1 MTRFVLIVLVLA
13 GCNSSAPEVSGGDAV
28 TSVGGGGSTS
38 SSASAGGSEPCANGE
53 CTSPPDAHCSSA
65 TTLTTYADSGSCVE
79 GACDYAPQDVD
90 CGALGCCVD
99 HCCGIAPSNEEDLGP
114 IGGGPTLALQDGAFD
129 TTLECNTPSI
139 LGDCEV
145 VQPDDSPE
153 VCVCRVSDLSLQ
165 SLTVTGERALA
176 ILADGKVTITGA
188 IYVSGA
194 LGVAGPGAAYPDNPV
209 AAATP
214 STGGSYSTNGG
225 GTGAANAYGTEE
237 IIPLQGGMSGQTTS
251 CGGFPGGGGGAI
263 QITAAESIEVL
274 GSINAG
280 GGGGDGGHGSC
291 CPGLGGGSGGA
302 ILLEAPS
309 VNVTGVLAANGGG
322 GGSGADNSGI
332 HSDGYAGYASTTA
345 AAGGYSSDG
354 DGCLL
359 YGYTSGGDG
368 GQGSSLTSSGASGQW
383 SDYVSGCFDYA
394 CVGEGG
400 GGGGAGRIRINVM
413 QDCECGT
420 AVVSPPASIG
430 SLQTQ

>member
-1 MTRFVLIVLVLA
+1 MMRVSLVMIVFVA
-13 GCNSSAPEVSGGDAV
+13 GCNSSGSEVDGDAV
-28 TSVGGGGSTS
+28 TSVGSGGGSTS
-38 SSASAGGSEPCANGE
+38 SSASAGGSAPCGS

-65 TTLTTYADSGSCVE
+65 TTLTTYAESGNCVE
-79 GACDYAPQDVD
+79 GACDYEPQDVD

-99 HCCGIAPSNEEDLGP
+99 HCCTVAPSNQEDLGAL
-114 IGGGPTLALQDGAFD
+114 GGGPTVALQDGAFD
-129 TTLECNTPSI
+129 TSLECNTPSI
-139 LGDCEV
+139 LGDCQV

-153 VCVCRVSDLSLQ
+153 VCVCRVGDLSLQ
-165 SLTVTGERALA
+165 SLTVTGARALA

-188 IYVSGA
+188 IHVGGA
-194 LGVAGPGAAYPDNPV
+194 VGLAGPGAAYPQNPMV
-209 AAATP
+209 AATP

-225 GTGAANAYGTEE
+225 GTGAANAYGSEA
-237 IIPLQGGMSGQTTS
+237 IVPLQGGMSGQSTS
-251 CGGFPGGGGGAI
+251 CGGLPGGGGGAI

-309 VNVTGVLAANGGG
+309 VVVTGVLAANGGG

-332 HSDGYAGYASTTA
+332 HGDGQSGSASTA
-345 AAGGYSSDG
+345 AAPGGYSSDG

-359 YGYTSGGDG
+359 YGYTSGGNG
-368 GQGSSLTSSGASGQW
+368 GEGSSLTSSGASGQW
-383 SDYVSGCFDYA
+383 SDSVSGCFDYA
-394 CVGEGG
+394 CVGYGG

-420 AVVSPPASIG
+420 AVVSPPASLG